1 MRALIVY
8 DSKFGNTREIATRIA
23 EGLRAAGDANVEVCA
38 AEELRDLPAKLDLLV
53 IGAPTQAH
61 GVEATM
67 RAFLDRLPLD
77 GLDRLRVA
85 VFDTRMRWP
94 KLLSGSAAEGIAK
107 RVTRLGA
114 ELVTEPESF
123 FVADKE
129 GPLREGE
136 TERATDWGRSLL
148 AGVSVHA

>member
-1 MRALIVY
+1 MRALVVY
-8 DSKFGNTREIATRIA
+8 DSKFGNTREIAERI
-23 EGLRAAGDANVEVCA
+23 GDAMKVGDTDVDVLSTVEFT
-38 AEELRDLPAKLDLLV
+38 DLPDNLDLLV

-67 RAFLDRLPLD
+67 RAFLDRLPPNRLD
-77 GLDRLRVA
+77 HLKVA

-94 KLLSGSAAEGIAK
+94 KLLSGSAAEGVAK
-107 RVTRLGA
+107 RITRNGA
-114 ELVTEPESF
+114 ELVDDPESF

-136 TERATDWGRSLL
+136 VDRAADWATFLL
-148 AGVSVHA
+148 STVKIHA